1 MHPQRLFILEKILT
15 NALKHP
21 NSEAVKDGNG
31 TFTYSQLVEQAKRI
45 STQIEEQHLCGSVI
59 NVDVGRCK
67 ERVVV
72 LLGILM
78 SGSFYLPLEEEWPGK
93 RKQVVCNQ
101 AHISAS
107 AKLTENST
115 LRIVPQLNDGNRPK
129 KDPVPSGGGY
139 LIFTSGSTG
148 TPKGVVIA
156 ASSLDYVLKNS
167 IERFNVSNST
177 KLLAVASPAFDFSI
191 FELLLPLVAGGTVCI
206 ADKSIPKNPD
216 YFEQISKKW
225 QINCFTGT
233 PTMFTM
239 MRMGGWIPQTNA
251 TLILGGENVSN
262 LLLKNLSTAN
272 QIWNIYGPTETTI
285 YCLSKKLKL
294 GEEITL
300 GKPLPGTKVW
310 VQTKKKNERTGE
322 LYVVGPSVGFGYIN
336 NIELTKSDF
345 FTDSSTGF
353 QGYRTGDLVSLTSAG
368 EMSFIGRAD
377 NQIKIHG
384 YRIETEEVENHIN
397 AFLGG
402 HESCVSAIKSESE
415 TRLVAFLPKNALQ
428 SPIDSIDA
436 LRNRLKLV
444 LPNYAIPSNILL
456 LDELPINSNGKINR
470 TLLKNN
476 YLEKVNISN
485 RNNKLAQLRELK
497 KPTMTQFLSNLL
509 DEEIGDDDNLFAH
522 GMNSLK
528 VVQFVS
534 RMRRLGQFLNVRDVY
549 QNPTVNQLKKVIIE
563 TDNVFIAPKT
573 CILGR
578 KEFRVLPSQRRF
590 LSHNITASHSFVE
603 SVAASVQA
611 NTMIDLQVCAEML
624 VKKFP
629 EISYGLSFKGREQHP
644 HLVKIDEPIMVK
656 TIELSPTDDIQSK
669 IDETLETSASNL
681 NIKNGPIAV
690 LHYFTKR
697 DTHLLVLVIHHW
709 ACDALTIHEY
719 ESALKELA
727 ETKRAGIGI
736 SEPVEEIPGFLQ
748 YAGFLED
755 FYNSDKGRKK
765 IEQLPDIKRHDSLSA
780 SWYRESNGS
789 NPEILPP
796 LYIRDHSI
804 RLLQERDDGQ
814 YGLLDKLSLAALTN
828 AASECLNLDNIV
840 VDVTRNG
847 REQADCP
854 VLPSMTGWISS
865 SVPFFHKHC
874 RFNSVDEEL
883 LALNTEYEEMLQQ
896 ETAWNSFRSNSPHV
910 YPEACPTFFLNVTR
924 SSHKNEAS
932 PLSTSLIRGST
943 YPYSYG
949 YPIEVRIQ
957 YFNDEAKVRISYNN
971 AYFSKETI
979 EQFLDFFKEHILL
992 VSHVLANALE
1002 RE

>member
-21 NSEAVKDGNG
+21 NSEAVKDSNG

-78 SGSFYLPLEEEWPGK
+78 SGSFYLPLEEEWPEK
-93 RKQVVCNQ
+93 RKQVVCDQ

-107 AKLTENST
+107 AKLTEDST
-115 LRIVPQLNDGNRPK
+115 LRIVPQLNDGSRPK

-148 TPKGVVIA
+148 TPKGVVIT

-216 YFEQISKKW
+216 YFEQTTKKW

-239 MRMGGWIPQTNA
+239 MTMGGWIPQTDA
-251 TLILGGENVSN
+251 TLILGGENVPN

-322 LYVVGPSVGFGYIN
+322 LYVAGPSVGFGYIN
-336 NIELTKSDF
+336 NIELTKNKF
-345 FTDSSTGF
+345 FTDNSTGF
-353 QGYRTGDLVSLTSAG
+353 QSYRTGDLVSLTPAG
-368 EMSFIGRAD
+368 EISFIGRAD

-402 HESCVSAIKSESE
+402 HESCVSAIKSDSE

-436 LRNRLKLV
+436 LRNRLNLV

-456 LDELPINSNGKINR
+456 LDELPINSNGKIDR
-470 TLLKNN
+470 ILLK
-476 YLEKVNISN
+476 
-485 RNNKLAQLRELK
+485 
-497 KPTMTQFLSNLL
+497 
-509 DEEIGDDDNLFAH
+509 
-522 GMNSLK
+522 
-528 VVQFVS
+528 
-534 RMRRLGQFLNVRDVY
+534 
-549 QNPTVNQLKKVIIE
+549 
-563 TDNVFIAPKT
+563 
-573 CILGR
+573 
-578 KEFRVLPSQRRF
+578 
-590 LSHNITASHSFVE
+590 
-603 SVAASVQA
+603 
-611 NTMIDLQVCAEML
+611 
-624 VKKFP
+624 
-629 EISYGLSFKGREQHP
+629 ISYGLSFKGREQHP
-644 HLVKIDEPIMVK
+644 NLIKIDEPIMVK
-656 TIELSPTDDIQSK
+656 TIDLGPTDDIQSK
-669 IDETLETSASNL
+669 IDETLEASASIL
-681 NIKNGPIAV
+681 NIEDGPIAV
-690 LHYFTKR
+690 LHYFTNH

-709 ACDALTIHEY
+709 ACDALTVHEY

-727 ETKRAGIGI
+727 ETKRTGSSIF
-736 SEPVEEIPGFLQ
+736 EPVEEIPGFLQ

-765 IEQLPDIKRHDSLSA
+765 IEKLPDIKRHDSLSA
-780 SWYRESNGS
+780 SWYRESDGNS
-789 NPEILPP
+789 PAVSPP
-796 LYIRDHSI
+796 LYIRDRSI
-804 RLLQERDDGQ
+804 RLLQERDGEQ
-814 YGLLDKLSLAALTN
+814 YGLLDKISLAALTN

-840 VDVTRNG
+840 IDVTRNG
-847 REQADCP
+847 REQVDCP

-865 SVPFFHKHC
+865 SIPFFHQHG

-883 LALNTEYEEMLQQ
+883 VVLNAEYEEMLQQ
-896 ETAWNSFRSNSPHV
+896 ETAWNSFRANSPHV

-924 SSHKNEAS
+924 SSHKNEVS
-932 PLSTSLIRGST
+932 PLSTNLTRGST

-949 YPIEVRIQ
+949 YPIEVRAQ
-957 YFNDEAKVRISYNN
+957 YFNDEAKVSVSCNT
-971 AYFSKETI
+971 AYFSREKI
-979 EQFLDFFKEHILL
+979 RQFLEFFKDHLLLTSHIL
-992 VSHVLANALE
+992 ANTPE

>member
-191 FELLLPLVAGGTVCI
+191 FELHLPLVAGGTVCI

-239 MRMGGWIPQTNA
+239 MTMGGWIPQTNA

-336 NIELTKSDF
+336 NIELTKSTF
-345 FTDSSTGF
+345 
-353 QGYRTGDLVSLTSAG
+353 LLIALL
-368 EMSFIGRAD
+368 
-377 NQIKIHG
+377 
-384 YRIETEEVENHIN
+384 
-397 AFLGG
+397 AF
-402 HESCVSAIKSESE
+402 
-415 TRLVAFLPKNALQ
+415 
-428 SPIDSIDA
+428 
-436 LRNRLKLV
+436 
-444 LPNYAIPSNILL
+444 
-456 LDELPINSNGKINR
+456 
-470 TLLKNN
+470 
-476 YLEKVNISN
+476 
-485 RNNKLAQLRELK
+485 
-497 KPTMTQFLSNLL
+497 
-509 DEEIGDDDNLFAH
+509 
-522 GMNSLK
+522 
-528 VVQFVS
+528 
-534 RMRRLGQFLNVRDVY
+534 
-549 QNPTVNQLKKVIIE
+549 KVI
-563 TDNVFIAPKT
+563 
-573 CILGR
+573 
-578 KEFRVLPSQRRF
+578 
-590 LSHNITASHSFVE
+590 
-603 SVAASVQA
+603 
-611 NTMIDLQVCAEML
+611 
-624 VKKFP
+624 
-629 EISYGLSFKGREQHP
+629 
-644 HLVKIDEPIMVK
+644 
-656 TIELSPTDDIQSK
+656 
-669 IDETLETSASNL
+669 
-681 NIKNGPIAV
+681 
-690 LHYFTKR
+690 
-697 DTHLLVLVIHHW
+697 
-709 ACDALTIHEY
+709 
-719 ESALKELA
+719 
-727 ETKRAGIGI
+727 
-736 SEPVEEIPGFLQ
+736 
-748 YAGFLED
+748 
-755 FYNSDKGRKK
+755 
-765 IEQLPDIKRHDSLSA
+765 
-780 SWYRESNGS
+780 
-789 NPEILPP
+789 
-796 LYIRDHSI
+796 
-804 RLLQERDDGQ
+804 
-814 YGLLDKLSLAALTN
+814 
-828 AASECLNLDNIV
+828 
-840 VDVTRNG
+840 
-847 REQADCP
+847 EQA
-854 VLPSMTGWISS
+854 
-865 SVPFFHKHC
+865 
-874 RFNSVDEEL
+874 
-883 LALNTEYEEMLQQ
+883 
-896 ETAWNSFRSNSPHV
+896 
-910 YPEACPTFFLNVTR
+910 
-924 SSHKNEAS
+924 
-932 PLSTSLIRGST
+932 TSYR
-943 YPYSYG
+943 
-949 YPIEVRIQ
+949 
-957 YFNDEAKVRISYNN
+957 
-971 AYFSKETI
+971 
-979 EQFLDFFKEHILL
+979 
-992 VSHVLANALE
+992 
-1002 RE
+1002 

>member
-21 NSEAVKDGNG
+21 NSEAVKDSNG

-78 SGSFYLPLEEEWPGK
+78 SGSFYLPLEEEWPEK
-93 RKQVVCNQ
+93 RKQVVCDQ

-107 AKLTENST
+107 AKLTEDST
-115 LRIVPQLNDGNRPK
+115 LRIVPQLNDGSRPK

-148 TPKGVVIA
+148 TPKGVVIT

-216 YFEQISKKW
+216 YFEQTTKKW

-239 MRMGGWIPQTNA
+239 MTMGGWIPQTDA
-251 TLILGGENVSN
+251 TLILGGENVPN

-322 LYVVGPSVGFGYIN
+322 LYVAGPSVGFGYIN
-336 NIELTKSDF
+336 NIELTKNKF
-345 FTDSSTGF
+345 FTDNSTGF
-353 QGYRTGDLVSLTSAG
+353 QSYRTGDLVSLTPAG
-368 EMSFIGRAD
+368 EISFIGRAD

-402 HESCVSAIKSESE
+402 HESCVSAIKSDSE

-436 LRNRLKLV
+436 LRNRLNLV

-456 LDELPINSNGKINR
+456 LDELPINSNGKIDR
-470 TLLKNN
+470 
-476 YLEKVNISN
+476 I
-485 RNNKLAQLRELK
+485 
-497 KPTMTQFLSNLL
+497 
-509 DEEIGDDDNLFAH
+509 
-522 GMNSLK
+522 
-528 VVQFVS
+528 
-534 RMRRLGQFLNVRDVY
+534 
-549 QNPTVNQLKKVIIE
+549 
-563 TDNVFIAPKT
+563 
-573 CILGR
+573 
-578 KEFRVLPSQRRF
+578 
-590 LSHNITASHSFVE
+590 
-603 SVAASVQA
+603 
-611 NTMIDLQVCAEML
+611 
-624 VKKFP
+624 FP

-644 HLVKIDEPIMVK
+644 NLIKIDEPIMVK
-656 TIELSPTDDIQSK
+656 TIDLGPTDDIQSK
-669 IDETLETSASNL
+669 IDETLEASASIL
-681 NIKNGPIAV
+681 NIEDGPIAV
-690 LHYFTKR
+690 LHYFTNH

-709 ACDALTIHEY
+709 ACDALTVHEY

-727 ETKRAGIGI
+727 ETKRTGSSIF
-736 SEPVEEIPGFLQ
+736 EPVEEIPGFLQ

-765 IEQLPDIKRHDSLSA
+765 IEKLPDIKRHDSLSA
-780 SWYRESNGS
+780 SWYRESDGNS
-789 NPEILPP
+789 PAVSPP
-796 LYIRDHSI
+796 LYIRDRSI
-804 RLLQERDDGQ
+804 RLLQERDGEQ
-814 YGLLDKLSLAALTN
+814 YGLLDKISLAALTN

-840 VDVTRNG
+840 IDVTRNG
-847 REQADCP
+847 REQVDCP

-865 SVPFFHKHC
+865 SIPFFHQHG

-883 LALNTEYEEMLQQ
+883 VVLNAEYEEMLQQ
-896 ETAWNSFRSNSPHV
+896 ETAWNSFRANSPHV

-924 SSHKNEAS
+924 SSHKNEVS
-932 PLSTSLIRGST
+932 PLSTNLTRGST

-949 YPIEVRIQ
+949 YPIEVRAQ
-957 YFNDEAKVRISYNN
+957 YFNDEAKVSVSCNT
-971 AYFSKETI
+971 AYFSREKI
-979 EQFLDFFKEHILL
+979 RQFLEFFKDHLLLTSHIL
-992 VSHVLANALE
+992 ANTPE